1 MIEGKHMS
9 NKIAHLEMIE
19 KIIDRMA
26 NNSLQLK
33 CWSIALTVAIIAFTN
48 GILVLTGLLPLVI
61 LSLMDAKYL
70 ALERSYRTLYDEV
83 RIKDD
88 SEIDYSMKIIPKP
101 IKETLFSWSVLSF
114 YVLQMILII
123 SVSMYYILNLQNAL

>member
-1 MIEGKHMS
+1 MS